1 MSWPIHIILVFCVS
15 CFNSIESL
23 LDIVQH
29 TAIPHMTGRT
39 TLVIIFIR
47 FFPFSILVI
56 LSLTSPGSCD
66 QDPIILVFSI
76 HYFSK
81 CLALIFILVMVYY
94 IIRDSGI
101 IDIQVQGAI
110 VVPTTISMGPPSYC
124 ILWVIILIF
133 WEGRDIF
140 LEGGFIWFG

>member
-1 MSWPIHIILVFCVS
+1 MF
-15 CFNSIESL
+15 
-23 LDIVQH
+23 
-29 TAIPHMTGRT
+29 
-39 TLVIIFIR
+39 
-47 FFPFSILVI
+47 
-56 LSLTSPGSCD
+56 
-66 QDPIILVFSI
+66 
-76 HYFSK
+76 
-81 CLALIFILVMVYY
+81 YY